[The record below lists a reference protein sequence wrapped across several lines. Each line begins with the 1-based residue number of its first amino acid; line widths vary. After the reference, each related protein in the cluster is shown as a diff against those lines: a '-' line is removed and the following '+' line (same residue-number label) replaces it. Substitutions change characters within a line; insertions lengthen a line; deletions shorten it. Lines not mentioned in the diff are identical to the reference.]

1 MTMPTSCTLVIK
13 NRSSVSSQPQALD
26 YPFVRAFAAGRF
38 SAVAGYQ
45 IVSVAVG
52 WQLYEQTGAAWALGL
67 VGLFE
72 ALPVFL
78 FMAPAGQ
85 AADRFPRRRV
95 GMLAHAGLALAAAAL
110 AVNAWL
116 EGPVMVTYA
125 LVFAVGAGRAFGAP
139 AVNTILPQLLPPVV
153 FANLNAWVAS
163 TVQLA
168 AITGPAAGGLI
179 IAATGGSAAAFAAA
193 SAAEAIFV
201 LLLMRVPKAPAAR
214 AGHRRGGVLAGLR
227 FVSRSSVF
235 LAAITLDLFAVL
247 FGGAIAL
254 LPIFAKDILEVGPSG
269 LGWLRAA
276 PAAGALTM
284 ALITTRL
291 PPWQRPGRVLL
302 AAVAGFGLAMIGF
315 GLSRHLAVSLLCL
328 YMAGVCD
335 NISVVIRLTLEQ
347 IITPDALRGRVSAVK
362 HLFVSMSNEIGAF
375 ESGATAA
382 LFGPVLSVVGG
393 GLLTIGVVGLV
404 LWRWPV
410 LGGLGPLHT
419 LTPIADNRE
428 P

>member
-1 MTMPTSCTLVIK
+1 MTA
-13 NRSSVSSQPQALD
+13 QPQAFE
-26 YPFVRAFAAGRF
+26 YPFVRAFALGRF
-38 SAVAGYQ
+38 AAVAGYQ

-52 WQLYEQTGAAWALGL
+52 WQLYEQTGQAWALGL

-72 ALPVFL
+72 ALPVL
-78 FMAPAGQ
+78 LLMAPAGH

-95 GMLAHAGLALAAAAL
+95 GMIAHSGLALAAAGL
-110 AVNAWL
+110 AVTSWFD
-116 EGPVMVTYA
+116 GPVVATYA
-125 LVFAVGAGRAFGAP
+125 LVFGVGVGRAFGAP
-139 AVNTILPQLLPPVV
+139 AVNTILPQLLPPSV

-168 AITGPAAGGLI
+168 AITGPAAGGFI

-193 SAAEAIFV
+193 SVAEAMFV
-201 LLLMRVPKAPAAR
+201 LVLWRVPKAPATR
-214 AGHRRGGVLAGLR
+214 AGRRGGGVLAGLR
-227 FVSRSSVF
+227 FVSQSPVF

-254 LPIFAKDILEVGPSG
+254 LPIFAKDILQVGPAG

-276 PAAGALTM
+276 PAVGALTM
-284 ALITTRL
+284 ALITTRMAA
-291 PPWQRPGRVLL
+291 WERPGRVLL
-302 AAVAGFGLAMIGF
+302 GAVAGFGLAMIGF
-315 GLSRHLAVSLLCL
+315 GLSRHLAFSLLCL
-328 YMAGVCD
+328 FLSGVCD

-347 IITPDALRGRVSAVK
+347 MITPDALRGRVSAVK

-393 GLLTIGVVGLV
+393 GLMTIGVVGLV
-404 LWRWPV
+404 LWKWPV
-410 LGGLGPLHT
+410 LGRLGPLHT
-419 LTPIADNRE
+419 LAPIADNRE